1 MTSTSKSNPGH
12 FFEDFSVGMP
22 LVHATPQTL
31 TEGDIALY
39 RALTGG
45 RFVQYSSS
53 EFAKA
58 ALIVYLSYSLV
69 KKGDMI
75 MKERRAVAGGVGGV
89 GVGGAH
95 RVRQEARA
103 PRAAPRA
110 ATLLA
115 LPLRALADETH
126 RRPPV
131 ALLAKAR

>member
-1 MTSTSKSNPGH
+1 M
-12 FFEDFSVGMP
+12 
-22 LVHATPQTL
+22 
-31 TEGDIALY
+31 EGAD
-39 RALTGG
+39 
-45 RFVQYSSS
+45 
-53 EFAKA
+53 
-58 ALIVYLSYSLV
+58 
-69 KKGDMI
+69 
-75 MKERRAVAGGVGGV
+75 
-89 GVGGAH
+89 GAH